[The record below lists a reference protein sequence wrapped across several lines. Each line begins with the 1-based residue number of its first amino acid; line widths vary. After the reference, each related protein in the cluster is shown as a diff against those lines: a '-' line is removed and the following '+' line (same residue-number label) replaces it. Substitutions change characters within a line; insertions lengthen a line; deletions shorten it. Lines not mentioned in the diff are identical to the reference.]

1 MGHTS
6 ITIGLLFGLASLGSQ
21 VQPASV
27 PRVATQS
34 SLPAAPSTQVE
45 DVTAAAVVESLR
57 ARFAGT
63 DVEFKFDSFA
73 SDQSSQ
79 QDLEVH
85 GAGRFR
91 LAGGQ
96 AWMPVRYSALYDTV
110 TSSIDSPELTF
121 AGQEVAI
128 GQAMLDTGALGAL
141 VSRQLSDEF
150 ASQPVDFDLG
160 PVTLV
165 AGDARYA
172 MAQADG
178 VASFGSEGAASVS
191 VQGVF
196 DRGTG
201 RWLGVRYTLDAD
213 DAA

>member
-6 ITIGLLFGLASLGSQ
+6 ITLGLLFGLASLGSQ
-21 VQPASV
+21 VQPSSVQSGAALPTRPVAS
-27 PRVATQS
+27 
-34 SLPAAPSTQVE
+34 STEME
-45 DVTAAAVVESLR
+45 DATAAAVVESLR
-57 ARFAGT
+57 TRFAGT

-73 SDQSSQ
+73 SERTSQ
-79 QDLEVH
+79 QDMEVH
-85 GAGRFR
+85 GAGQFR

-110 TSSIDSPELTF
+110 TLSIDSPELTF
-121 AGQEVAI
+121 AAQHVALKPST
-128 GQAMLDTGALGAL
+128 LDSGALDAL
-141 VSRQLSDEF
+141 VSRRLSDEF
-150 ASQPVDFDLG
+150 ASQAVDFELG

-172 MAQADG
+172 MAEASG
-178 VASFGSEGAASVS
+178 VANFAGEGAASVL

-201 RWLGVRYTLDAD
+201 RWLGVRYTLGA